1 MKLQLHESRGLAHLC
16 LVIALRLFCFRSWT
30 GIPTSHAQETKL
42 RTINGTRDADTTAAS
57 DTAADTERPQL
68 SYKLTARE
76 LQVLLLLSQE
86 LFNKEIAR
94 QFGIETRTVKTH
106 RRNIHIKMSVKN
118 TAELVKKALG
128 AGMISAPSPETDSH
142 DPTSADK
149 TTVVDETNPGAAT
162 RGVIS
167 ADIPKLIDR
176 KMCTPTHTFGPG

>member
-1 MKLQLHESRGLAHLC
+1 MKLQLHESRVLALLC
-16 LVIALRLFCFRSWT
+16 LVIALCLFCSRSWT

-68 SYKLTARE
+68 SYKLSARA
-76 LQVLLLLSQE
+76 LQVLLLSSGE

-94 QFGIETRTVKTH
+94 QSGIETRSVKTH
-106 RRNIHIKMSVKN
+106 RRNIHTKMSVKN
-118 TAELVKKALG
+118 TAELVKKARG
-128 AGMISAPSPETDSH
+128 EGMISAPSPETDAH

-167 ADIPKLIDR
+167 ADSPKLIDR
-176 KMCTPTHTFGPG
+176 KMCTPTHALGPG